1 MKNKHKLTT
10 SLEKKRMSSSRKN
23 TGCGSYHQIDKAV
36 FHRFVGKRSQK
47 VLIDE
52 IILKEKAAE
61 FAKTLG
67 IKGI

>member
-1 MKNKHKLTT
+1 
-10 SLEKKRMSSSRKN
+10 MSSSRKN
-23 TGCGSYHQIDKAV
+23 TGCGSYDQIDKAV

-52 IILKEKAAE
+52 IIPKEKAAE